1 MNTETPVITAT
12 PYVPPQMTTVPLRAS
27 GAMLVGSGNPL
38 TGGSPYGENPE
49 LIDFEASNSS
59 ESEAL
64 RNGQFGDWSS
74 EGNSFFDD

>member
-12 PYVPPQMTTVPLRAS
+12 PYVPPQMTTVPLRTS
-27 GAMLVGSGNPL
+27 GMLCVSGSPL
-38 TGGSPYGENPE
+38 RGGSPYGVDPE
-49 LIDFEASNSS
+49 LIDFEAFNRS

-74 EGNSFFDD
+74 EGNSFFGD